1 MIKQIKTTWRPLLK
15 LTEVVIDKDTG
26 AVTETGNEFHLNV
39 LNVPLIMSNPQ
50 WTALIYDNCTV
61 LVKESAKDKVEK
73 WCESID
79 DDIFV
84 EACEKFEELTG
95 KSLNEADESKLYNLF
110 QAVVQQVVSA
120 KIDKLKKLY
129 NLGD

>member
-1 MIKQIKTTWRPLLK
+1 MILTTKFLEALLPIF
-15 LTEVVIDKDTG
+15 EQDT
-26 AVTETGNEFHLNV
+26 VEE
-39 LNVPLIMSNPQ
+39 Q
-50 WTALIYDNCTV
+50 RELIYDGHHFDASLEKTEDDTLTITIKYN
-61 LVKESAKDKVEK
+61 KEESAKDKFEK

-95 KSLNEADESKLYNLF
+95 KSLNEADESKLYHLF
-110 QAVVQQVVSA
+110 QTVVQQVVSA